1 MTGDLADKDKN
12 PIEKNDQPTDIVNIE
27 ELDSDD
33 VPIGQRMALGIAK
46 RLKNIKG
53 QAIEYSSTPSKS
65 IRKRASGSTTKRWSK
80 VVTPASKKKPLKR
93 KEVPYDSSEYN
104 HDVEHNIQDIIS
116 TSRKKA
122 SRKKIPANIPKVPID
137 NISFHY
143 VENVE
148 NGSLFIKE
156 KLALERELGKD
167 AFECKEVMSLIQEA
181 GLMKIVTS
189 FGKCYDMLVKEFI
202 VKISKECDNKRSKEF
217 RKVEIIAKQVKEW
230 PRKGKLSA
238 SASSVMHDVRH
249 KIGAANW
256 VPTNHTSNI
265 AIGLG
270 KARFEM
276 LIKALSEEEGSL
288 KGDGK
293 YEEKENEDGSDASDD
308 EYATNSDED

>member
-104 HDVEHNIQDIIS
+104 HD
-116 TSRKKA
+116 
-122 SRKKIPANIPKVPID
+122 
-137 NISFHY
+137 
-143 VENVE
+143 
-148 NGSLFIKE
+148 
-156 KLALERELGKD
+156 
-167 AFECKEVMSLIQEA
+167 
-181 GLMKIVTS
+181 
-189 FGKCYDMLVKEFI
+189 
-202 VKISKECDNKRSKEF
+202 
-217 RKVEIIAKQVKEW
+217 
-230 PRKGKLSA
+230 
-238 SASSVMHDVRH
+238 
-249 KIGAANW
+249 
-256 VPTNHTSNI
+256 
-265 AIGLG
+265 
-270 KARFEM
+270 
-276 LIKALSEEEGSL
+276 ALSEEEGSL